1 VIPDGMPCD
10 LIQSQGHGSPKVV
23 KMAYFEVPLLASMH
37 VIKRPMLNYD
47 TPRQYLNFNQTDF

>member
-1 VIPDGMPCD
+1 MIHDGMTYD
-10 LIQSQGHGSPKVV
+10 LIQSQGHGGPKVV

-47 TPRQYLNFNQTDF
+47 TPRQHLNFNQTDF